1 MKDLDLIFEEWRN
14 FKNSTNK
21 EIISESVGKR
31 FIDRLKGGPNDFDL
45 VVMRAPQNKILL
57 LSIYQNLLEE
67 FDYLKKSSSADTE
80 EYHDKSN
87 KILRRD
93 MIDIT
98 PEERDE
104 IILYLKEKIKL
115 LTPDSNEE

>member
-31 FIDRLKGGPNDFDL
+31 FIDRLTGGANDFDL

-67 FDYLKKSSSADTE
+67 FDYLKTSSSADTE
-80 EYHDKSN
+80 EYHDKSD

-93 MIDIT
+93 MSDIT

>member
-31 FIDRLKGGPNDFDL
+31 FIDRLKGGANDFDL